1 MNRWLFMCCQA
12 FRSANAAGQQHQKG
26 GVVTLLALGL
36 LGTIGPPMPAYAM
49 EETLA
54 LEEVVVTARR
64 REENLQTV
72 PVAVSV
78 LTGEDLLEQGG
89 LKIDTIGQMV
99 PNVHFEAAGG
109 TSGVKSPVV
118 FIRGMGQNDFIPV
131 EDPAVGIYLDG
142 VYMGRNIGSVFDLID
157 IDRIE
162 VLRGPQGTLFG
173 RNTIGGAVNIISK
186 NPGDTL
192 AGSAQV
198 AFGQDGYLET
208 RATVNLPM
216 GEQTAGRLSAFK
228 RERDGYVDALQY
240 NSLELGS
247 DDIWGARLAFDQ
259 MCLIHSPLIFQPITP
274 SQMKRQVRFHPSVV
288 SVVSTAKPSGWGF
301 LRSLLRTSTTQYIA
315 AMALLVVLLKARLQ
329 IQPVMAPCGMPT
341 ILIRPIRF
349 LSTMTATKSCRNK
362 A

>member
-1 MNRWLFMCCQA
+1 MNR
-12 FRSANAAGQQHQKG
+12 
-26 GVVTLLALGL
+26 
-36 LGTIGPPMPAYAM
+36 
-49 EETLA
+49 
-54 LEEVVVTARR
+54 
-64 REENLQTV
+64 
-72 PVAVSV
+72 
-78 LTGEDLLEQGG
+78 GG

-216 GEQTAGRLSAFK
+216 GEQTAGTL
-228 RERDGYVDALQY
+228 ERVQA
-240 NSLELGS
+240 
-247 DDIWGARLAFDQ
+247 
-259 MCLIHSPLIFQPITP
+259 
-274 SQMKRQVRFHPSVV
+274 
-288 SVVSTAKPSGWGF
+288 
-301 LRSLLRTSTTQYIA
+301 
-315 AMALLVVLLKARLQ
+315 
-329 IQPVMAPCGMPT
+329 
-341 ILIRPIRF
+341 
-349 LSTMTATKSCRNK
+349 
-362 A
+362 